1 MKLKPQHCA
10 IFSVL
15 TLALACGDD
24 TPAPITTGG
33 SGGGGAGGA
42 SSGGGGA
49 GTTAGNTS
57 AGTPAGGTSA
67 GTPAGGGMA
76 GTPPAG
82 GGGMGGAAGSAGS
95 GGGGMGGMGGTPV
108 VPVCGNGSKEG
119 GEACDDGGKVASDGC
134 SATCTVET
142 GYNCP
147 TAGQKCVPICGDGMK
162 LVGEACDD
170 MNMAANDGCSATCT
184 VEAGWDCPTAGKACV
199 SKCGD
204 GKLVGF
210 ELCDDMNTDPDDG
223 CDADC
228 EPETGF
234 VCDVPG
240 SPCRTL
246 PDCTGGACTSTCGDG
261 LVIAEACDDGN
272 VADGDGCSATC
283 TVEATHTC
291 KTMAAELPAQLAIPV
306 TYRDFIGLVAGGST
320 KHPDFQ
326 AFSGGDPTLGMV
338 EDELDAGGLPVYTGV
353 CEKGSANA
361 GMVAICPFG
370 AQTTSK
376 VAFDQW
382 YRDTTDVNLS
392 FPGVVMLTR
401 MGATQSYVFDG
412 GQTFTPLTG
421 RGWDSQGKEGVTAG
435 KNFGFTTVL
444 RYFFLYQG
452 DETLAFSGD
461 DDVWVFINNKLAVDI
476 GGLHPKRDRSVTLG
490 VQVSAQL
497 GLTAG
502 NVYEMALFHA
512 ERSPAESNFKLTL
525 TGFLNNK
532 SVCTAN

>member
-24 TPAPITTGG
+24 TPAPIMTGG

-67 GTPAGGGMA
+67 GTSTAGMA
-76 GTPPAG
+76 GTPAG
-82 GGGMGGAAGSAGS
+82 GGGAGGAGGAAGSAGS

-134 SATCTVET
+134 SATCTVEA

-170 MNMAANDGCSATCT
+170 MNTAANDGCSATCT

-204 GKLVGF
+204 GKLVGL
-210 ELCDDMNTDPDDG
+210 ELCDDMNVVAADG

-234 VCDVPG
+234 VCDIPG
-240 SPCRTL
+240 ALCRKMPT
-246 PDCTGGACTSTCGDG
+246 CTNGACTSACGDG
-261 LVIAEACDDGN
+261 LVIGEACDDGN

-283 TVEATHTC
+283 TEEATHTC
-291 KTMAAELPAQLAIPV
+291 KVVAGDLPGQIAVPA
-306 TYRDFIGLVAGGST
+306 TYRDFIGAPMGGST

-326 AFSGGDPTLGMV
+326 AFSGQDPTLGMV
-338 EDELDAGGLPVYTGV
+338 EDQLDAGGLPVYTGV
-353 CEKGSANA
+353 CEA
-361 GMVAICPFG
+361 GGPGIGTAACPFG

-382 YRDTTDVNLS
+382 YRDTPDVNLT

-401 MGATQSYVFDG
+401 MGMTQSYVFDG

-421 RGWDSQGKEGVTAG
+421 RGWDSMGDEGLSANR
-435 KNFGFTTVL
+435 NFGFTSVL
-444 RYFFLYQG
+444 RYFFQYVG
-452 DETLAFSGD
+452 DEVLAFSGD
-461 DDVWVFINNKLAVDI
+461 DDVWVFINNRLAVDI
-476 GGLHPKRDRSVTLG
+476 GGLHPKRDKSVTLN
-490 VQVSAQL
+490 VNTSAL
-497 GLTAG
+497 LELTRFS
-502 NVYEMALFHA
+502 VYEMTIFHA
-512 ERSPAESNFKLTL
+512 ERAPGESNFKLTL
-525 TGFLNNK
+525 NGFVDGK
-532 SVCTAN
+532 SVCTPN